1 LWVVH
6 ESDFKV
12 TFNEEDN
19 EMHEIPADPEVKKTL
34 MEEEAEDEDFPDE
47 VETPIDVPARIRF
60 QK

>member
-1 LWVVH
+1 M
-6 ESDFKV
+6 

-19 EMHEIPADPEVKKTL
+19 EMHEVPADPDVVKKAL

-47 VETPIDVPARIRF
+47 VETPLDVPARVRF